1 MNARLHEALAI
12 LGDIDADD
20 ASTEARGRRAHA
32 RVIAMIEFADEVSG
46 MRREQRIANLLA
58 LAQLGK
64 KDSQPALNEARRL
77 LALDEV
83 PSALKGA
90 A

>member
-1 MNARLHEALAI
+1 MNARLHEAIAI

-32 RVIAMIEFADEVSG
+32 ARAAV
-46 MRREQRIANLLA
+46 RRCRHRRYANLLT

-64 KDSQPALNEARRL
+64 KDSQSALNEARRL
-77 LALDEV
+77 LAADEE
-83 PSALKGA
+83 PAKLKGA

>member
-1 MNARLHEALAI
+1 

-77 LALDEV
+77 LALDDAS
-83 PSALKGA
+83 SALKGA

>member
-1 MNARLHEALAI
+1 MNARLHEAIAI

-46 MRREQRIANLLA
+46 MRREQRIANLLT
-58 LAQLGK
+58 LAQLGR
-64 KDSQPALNEARRL
+64 KDAQSALNEARRL
-77 LALDEV
+77 LAAEEE
-83 PSALKGA
+83 PAKLKGA